1 MADEKI
7 EKVIS
12 AATANIDLEYVDS
25 LSKEELNIL
34 KDALKDKK
42 QPDSLLYQ
50 LVKLYEEKKN
60 KIRGKSVN
68 GAKK

>member
-12 AATANIDLEYVDS
+12 AATSNIDLEYVDS

-60 KIRGKSVN
+60 KIRGKSVK

>member
-7 EKVIS
+7 EKVIE
-12 AATANIDLEYVDS
+12 AASANIDLEYVDS
-25 LSKEELNIL
+25 LSKDELNIL

-42 QPDSLLYQ
+42 HPDSLLYQ
-50 LVKLYEEKKN
+50 LVKLYEEKKK
-60 KIRGKSVN
+60 KIRGESVD

>member
-12 AATANIDLEYVDS
+12 AAAANIDLEYVDS
-25 LSKEELNIL
+25 LSKDELNIL
-34 KDALKDKK
+34 KDALKTQKH
-42 QPDSLLYQ
+42 PDSLLYQ
-50 LVKLYEEKKN
+50 LVKIYEEKKN
-60 KIRGKSVN
+60 KSKGKDVK

>member
-7 EKVIS
+7 EKVIE
-12 AATANIDLEYVDS
+12 AASANIDLEYVDS
-25 LSKEELNIL
+25 LSKDELNIL

-42 QPDSLLYQ
+42 HPDSLLYQ
-50 LVKLYEEKKN
+50 LVKLYEEKKK
-60 KIRGKSVN
+60 KIRGESFD